1 MKKQNKKSIIL
12 YIYLGIFLFFPLLQM
27 MKVDWSIL
35 PSLVSSKA
43 FKEAL
48 INSISVS
55 IISTLLSIC
64 IAYILAWA
72 INNSN
77 IKHKAILKMLITLP
91 MLIPTISHGLGLINL
106 FGTNGIISS
115 IVKFNIIGKAGIVI
129 GSILYSFP
137 VAFLLLDDGYKYI
150 DNSLYASAKVL
161 GLNKWQIFKRVTL
174 PYLKKPLISSLF
186 AIFTMIFT
194 DYGVPLAIGGKYI
207 TLPVFLYKEVIG
219 LLNYSSGAI
228 IGLFLLIP
236 AFISFIVD
244 NFLNDYTNSDLEN
257 RNITHSNNKTRD
269 VICNIIIYFSIF
281 CILLIIGSFLYYAFI
296 DNPVLNP
303 VFSLK
308 HIQYVLD
315 NNIGKYIFNSVIIA
329 LGSAILGTFVAY
341 FSAYITARVKG
352 KLSRILHFLIIS
364 ALAIPGVVLG
374 LSYTMAFNNT
384 FLYNTYI
391 ILIIVNSIHFI
402 ANPYLMAYNALQKVN
417 PNYEII
423 GKTCNISNYKII
435 KDIIIPCTKSTI
447 REMFAYFFT
456 KSTITIS
463 AVAFL
468 FNTKT
473 MPLSLMINN
482 YKSNMML
489 GEAAIISLIILF
501 INLIVKGTIYFL
513 NRKESRNNKYEN

>member
-329 LGSAILGTFVAY
+329 LGSAIL
-341 FSAYITARVKG
+341 
-352 KLSRILHFLIIS
+352 
-364 ALAIPGVVLG
+364 
-374 LSYTMAFNNT
+374 
-384 FLYNTYI
+384 
-391 ILIIVNSIHFI
+391 
-402 ANPYLMAYNALQKVN
+402 
-417 PNYEII
+417 
-423 GKTCNISNYKII
+423 
-435 KDIIIPCTKSTI
+435 
-447 REMFAYFFT
+447 
-456 KSTITIS
+456 
-463 AVAFL
+463 
-468 FNTKT
+468 
-473 MPLSLMINN
+473 
-482 YKSNMML
+482 
-489 GEAAIISLIILF
+489 
-501 INLIVKGTIYFL
+501 
-513 NRKESRNNKYEN
+513 